1 KEGKVVYSRGFGFID
16 SMNMKPVTAENYF
29 LMASITKLVCAAMVV
44 KLVEEQKLNLDQ
56 ALSEL
61 LPDFPNKEQA
71 KKVKL
76 RHLLSHTSG
85 LKDYA
90 EVIDSVF
97 LATGINP
104 TKADFYNFFGT
115 NNLDFDPGQH
125 YNYSN
130 SGFLLTA
137 MIIERVTGN
146 SFGEELNRIINQAT
160 GLDIQL
166 VADRVSD
173 DRTTSAFE
181 FEDSSLVY
189 QPHWTWIKGDG

>member
-1 KEGKVVYSRGFGFID
+1 KVVYSRGFGFID
-16 SMNMKPVTAENYF
+16 SMNTKLATAENYF

-56 ALSEL
+56 TLSEL

-71 KKVKL
+71 TKVKL

-97 LATGINP
+97 MATGINP

-115 NNLDFDPGQH
+115 NISIFDNKSLEFAKCVIDLSQYTKLVRAKIL
-125 YNYSN
+125 YNHIFFSN
-130 SGFLLTA
+130 
-137 MIIERVTGN
+137 
-146 SFGEELNRIINQAT
+146 
-160 GLDIQL
+160 
-166 VADRVSD
+166 
-173 DRTTSAFE
+173 
-181 FEDSSLVY
+181 
-189 QPHWTWIKGDG
+189 